1 MLRGNISQRGGRA
14 LGDGERAA
22 GSTAVVSWER
32 DLAAAETL
40 PEQRPRFL
48 DSVGFRETDS
58 IVFDGKVLR
67 GNHGAHDFPHPQW
80 GFIFSRKFREPVPP
94 GRRMLWRFREPAQEK
109 RVEIG
114 ILQKLKIMRAQERII
129 ELE

>member
-1 MLRGNISQRGGRA
+1 M
-14 LGDGERAA
+14 
-22 GSTAVVSWER
+22 VWE
-32 DLAAAETL
+32 L

-129 ELE
+129 ELACAVGGGAGHFQIGGGEILFERAGIVPCF